1 MNGLIIVVVIVAVL
15 PAPLMTTMAELG
27 TFLARETAAASPSP
41 PGLAGPVLAP
51 VNGAAHG

>member
-51 VNGAAHG
+51 VNGAARG